1 MEVQQVA
8 TELQAAV
15 VTNELQAAVGCSQ
28 RQLAWQLLLEIVG
41 STCYEMP
48 GSCCS
53 QDSVYSA
60 ALAMTRDCHYT
71 WPFYAHACTCQD

>member
-41 STCYEMP
+41 ST
-48 GSCCS
+48 
-53 QDSVYSA
+53 
-60 ALAMTRDCHYT
+60 
-71 WPFYAHACTCQD
+71 

>member
-28 RQLAWQLLLEIVG
+28 RQLAWQLLFFYLFII
-41 STCYEMP
+41 SRDFCQSLALYT
-48 GSCCS
+48 
-53 QDSVYSA
+53 VYS
-60 ALAMTRDCHYT
+60 LKKTQRS
-71 WPFYAHACTCQD
+71 FRR